1 MQAGVWPTAGARQG
15 TRLATDTILLL
26 QTHTTTG
33 FSLSVKTCK
42 NVYTSV
48 HLFLVWVKI
57 LLRRIKKESVGRTS
71 ARGGGVTWRGC
82 DREGA
87 RGVGANRSCGRGAPR
102 GSWGGAVA
110 PTRGRAWAGAAPGPA
125 RVRRGAL
132 RRALPCAPAP
142 AGRRPARWAAACSA
156 ASPRTAPAS
165 RTCTSAATRSC
176 HLQLHPHHNSHSF
189 FFKDDSQRTSPTYI
203 KRTQRTQKNRDDR
216 RPESGCG
223 SNVLGF

>member
-71 ARGGGVTWRGC
+71 ARGGGVTERGRGVWALIEVAAEERREVVGVVQRRPHAEGREQARRRAQRGC
-82 DREGA
+82 GAARSTGRYLARQLRREGA
-87 RGVGANRSCGRGAPR
+87 Q
-102 GSWGGAVA
+102 
-110 PTRGRAWAGAAPGPA
+110 
-125 RVRRGAL
+125 
-132 RRALPCAPAP
+132 P
-142 AGRRPARWAAACSA
+142 AGRQLAQRRVRVLHQRLVRVRLPRPARA
-156 ASPRTAPAS
+156 
-165 RTCTSAATRSC
+165 TCNFTHTTTDT
-176 HLQLHPHHNSHSF
+176 PSF
-189 FFKDDSQRTSPTYI
+189 F
-203 KRTQRTQKNRDDR
+203 
-216 RPESGCG
+216 
-223 SNVLGF
+223 